1 MENNSILIVDD
12 NEINRDI
19 LSNLFFDEYNI
30 IEAENGDEAI
40 RMIKENKNN
49 LAVMLL
55 DINMPVKNG
64 FEVLDYMRFRR
75 YNEDIPVIM
84 ISASDSKGEI
94 EGLKRGASDFITKPF
109 DERIVKQRVKNAI
122 ELYTYKRNSDS
133 KLNKQSKQLA
143 KITDLVTDVLLTAM
157 RQKNSGVDNSVKRIK
172 EYTKL
177 ILNYICEYSE
187 ETFGLNEEKIEQ
199 IAAAS
204 VLHNIGELSLDED
217 MTEKNK
223 HLMSA
228 ADKLKIESHTER
240 GCQIIESISNVEKG
254 EYINYALEI
263 CRNHHERWDGS
274 GYPNQLIGNEI
285 PLSAQVVGLADTYD
299 ALRKGELSD
308 HPFNGKEAVEIIT
321 RGDYSAFSPF
331 LAESVK
337 MLEDRLNDIF
347 LQYPDN

>member
-1 MENNSILIVDD
+1 MKNNSILIVDD
-12 NEINRDI
+12 NDINRDI
-19 LSNLFFDEYNI
+19 LSNLFYDEYNI
-30 IEAENGDEAI
+30 LEAENGDEAI
-40 RMIKENKNN
+40 RLIKENKDK

-94 EGLKRGASDFITKPF
+94 EGLKRGAFDFITKPF
-109 DERIVKQRVKNAI
+109 DDQIVKHRVKNAI
-122 ELYTYKRNSDS
+122 ELYSYKRNSDS
-133 KLNKQSKQLA
+133 KLNKQSEQLA
-143 KITDLVTDVLLTAM
+143 KITDLVTDVLFTVM
-157 RQKNSGVDNSVKRIK
+157 RQKNLSFENSVKRIK
-172 EYTKL
+172 AYTEL
-177 ILNYICEYSE
+177 ILNYIYEYSDE
-187 ETFGLNEEKIEQ
+187 KYDLTSEKIEL
-199 IAAAS
+199 IATAS
-204 VLHNIGELSLDED
+204 VLHDIGELSLNED
-217 MTEKNK
+217 MIEKNK

-228 ADKLKIESHTER
+228 EDKLKIESHTER
-240 GCQIIESISNVEKG
+240 GCEIIETISNWEDG
-254 EYINYALEI
+254 EYINLALEI

-308 HPFNGKEAVEIIT
+308 YPFDGKEAVEIIA

-337 MLEDRLNDIF
+337 ILEDKLNDIF
-347 LQYPDN
+347 MQYPDN